1 MLGILYFSFGL
12 FSVSYWQYFS
22 LKKKNAEGIGGE
34 RRKGEKWERKKT
46 HLQRVCV
53 IMLA

>member
-12 FSVSYWQYFS
+12 FSVSYWQYLS
-22 LKKKNAEGIGGE
+22 LKKKKVEGIGGE
-34 RRKGEKWERKKT
+34 RRGAEWERKKT
-46 HLQRVCV
+46 HLQKVCI